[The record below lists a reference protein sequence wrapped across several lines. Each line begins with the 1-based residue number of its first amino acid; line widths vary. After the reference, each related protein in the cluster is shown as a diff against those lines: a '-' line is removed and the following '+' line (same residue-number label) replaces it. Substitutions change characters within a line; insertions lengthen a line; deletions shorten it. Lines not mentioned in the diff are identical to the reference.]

1 MNINRTKFKQY
12 HREVVEE
19 LTAIGNP
26 AFGKA
31 VQRDRG
37 SKLKHL
43 GIKFPVLRRRVKQG
57 FSFYEL
63 PEEQILEVWDV
74 LWKTSPYGDVL
85 FAALEYYLPIVKK
98 QAPEN
103 LWHVVKGWAPRIDN
117 WCHSDGLSAIYSRI
131 LESNQKEVYPQLVEW
146 NQAEGEWLR
155 RMSLVSLIHYS
166 GKNAVF
172 MPLKKVLPLVTNCL
186 DDERYYVQT
195 AVGWVL
201 REMRQVYQ
209 IEVIKYLQTHAGRLS
224 TPAFSRAVERLNA
237 KELTKLREL
246 RKASSINATIRI

>member
-12 HREVVEE
+12 HREVVEA
-19 LTAIGNP
+19 LTAISNP

-31 VQRDRG
+31 VQQDRG

-43 GIKFPVLRRRVKQG
+43 GIKFPALRRRVKQG

-63 PEEQILEVWDV
+63 PEDQILEVWDA

-98 QAPEN
+98 QVPAN
-103 LWHVVKGWAPRIDN
+103 LWSVVKGWAPRIDN
-117 WCHSDGLSAIYSRI
+117 WCHSDGLSSIYSRI

-155 RMSLVSLIHYS
+155 RISLVSLIHYS

-201 REMRQVYQ
+201 REMGLVYKS
-209 IEVIKYLQTHAGRLS
+209 EVTKYLETHAGRLS
-224 TPAFSRAVERLNA
+224 TPAFSRAVERMRA
-237 KELTKLREL
+237 KERTRLREI
-246 RKASSINATIRI
+246 RKLHEA